1 MPTAKK
7 IDSNYQME
15 LVEKLRSGELS
26 YEDAAIYT
34 VLLDMVKANGIEEVF
49 STLHSLSSD
58 LNEREKLESII
69 INSTNWE
76 WSKK

>member
-1 MPTAKK
+1 MSTAKK
-7 IDSNYQME
+7 IDSNYQMV

-34 VLLDMVKANGIEEVF
+34 VLLDMVNANGIEEVF

-58 LNEREKLESII
+58 LNERENLESII
-69 INSTNWE
+69 INATNWK